1 MRSRGYF
8 NHIMAALI
16 SVVLIFSSFTSIA
29 RSAPDALVHQQIRTT
44 RPFPQTRYIPDHD
57 FDTRH
62 IALDLHFDWNKEQ
75 LLGRETLVF
84 ASLVPN
90 LQTIKLDAANITPT
104 AVKLIGKSSSETANL
119 QFVTDAAKEKVTV
132 TLDRGYQPADEL
144 SLQIDYH
151 TNGSQDPSRQGL
163 EIGRASCRE

>member
-8 NHIMAALI
+8 NHIMAGLI

-29 RSAPDALVHQQIRTT
+29 RSAPDAPAQQQIRTS

-62 IALDLHFDWNKEQ
+62 IALDLRFDWDKQQ

-84 ASLVPN
+84 APLITN
-90 LQTIKLDAANITPT
+90 LKALKLDAANITAT
-104 AVKLIGKSSSETANL
+104 GIKLSSGTPL
-119 QFVTDAAKEKVTV
+119 QFTTDAAKEKVNV
-132 TLDRGYQPADEL
+132 TL
-144 SLQIDYH
+144 
-151 TNGSQDPSRQGL
+151 
-163 EIGRASCRE
+163 